1 MQLTRRQLKQIIAE
15 EIENVSNEKDEL
27 ETLLEN
33 FSNSY
38 EEEDGDYISKDALI
52 EFLNVMTETKIPKI
66 AFEAFMTNLP
76 EEKISPILKE
86 ALEE

>member
-1 MQLTRRQLKQIIAE
+1 MKQIISE

-27 ETLLEN
+27 ETLLEG
-33 FSNSY
+33 FSNAF
-38 EEEDGDYISKDALI
+38 EEEQDGDYISKDALI
-52 EFLNVMTETKIPKI
+52 EFLNVMSETKIPKI

-76 EEKISPILKE
+76 EEKVTPILKE